1 MQLPGCK
8 CTDTGI
14 LQLST
19 KSHVSSRF
27 PECTA
32 HPAALIRL
40 WILHTDEHVTSGPRN
55 EGEGEEVLPP
65 QPRKS
70 EIKQQRYTDMIFST
84 LSSSIFLHGL
94 CGKYDRSAP
103 FCGFN
108 EAYVLFCEM

>member
-40 WILHTDEHVTSGPRN
+40 WILHTAEHVTSGPRN
-55 EGEGEEVLPP
+55 EGEGEEVH
-65 QPRKS
+65 RH
-70 EIKQQRYTDMIFST
+70 DFSHPLIVNIST
-84 LSSSIFLHGL
+84 RFVWKI
-94 CGKYDRSAP
+94 
-103 FCGFN
+103 
-108 EAYVLFCEM
+108 